1 MSAQGIEIA
10 IYAVLAIVGIGI
22 LVLVFRPA
30 FHGRDAA
37 RASIGS
43 HRLAI
48 GGVVSVLA
56 MNGLLTVPLARSG
69 LLQLDGGFN
78 TGSFVLAAF
87 STDLP
92 MLIFVYVR
100 LVMPGAVSWRELGLV
115 PVQFD
120 YLLRWGLGAG
130 LVGLVVVDAIGTL
143 LAQFGLR
150 SNQIE
155 EFEFALKEGPLAFA
169 LLLVTAG
176 LMAPFV
182 EELFFRGFLFG
193 LYRRR
198 QPVWLAYLVSS
209 VVFTLLHLQPNRMN
223 LQQMAGLAV
232 GIFLL
237 ATLLAWL
244 YQHTGSLYPGIV
256 AHAVNNAT
264 GLILFYALGLQ

>member
-1 MSAQGIEIA
+1 VSAQGIEIA
-10 IYAVLAIVGIGI
+10 IYAVRAIVSVGI

-30 FHGRDAA
+30 FLGREAA
-37 RASIGS
+37 QAAIGS

-48 GGVVSVLA
+48 GGVISVLV
-56 MNGLLTVPLARSG
+56 MNVLLTVPLVRSG
-69 LLQLDGGFN
+69 LLQLDGGFT
-78 TGSFVLAAF
+78 TGSFILAAF

-115 PVQFD
+115 PVKFD
-120 YLLRWGLGAG
+120 YLLRWGLGGG

-155 EFEFALKEGPLAFA
+155 EFEFALKEGPVAFA

-176 LMAPFV
+176 LVAPFV

-223 LQQMAGLAV
+223 VQQMAGLAI

-244 YQHTGSLYPGIV
+244 YQHTGSLYPGIL

>member
-1 MSAQGIEIA
+1 MSAGQIEIA
-10 IYAVLAIVGIGI
+10 IYAVLAVVGTGI

-37 RASIGS
+37 RAAIGT

-48 GGVVSVLA
+48 GGVLSVLIF
-56 MNGLLTVPLARSG
+56 NGLLTLPLALSG
-69 LLQLDGGFN
+69 TLRLNGGF
-78 TGSFVLAAF
+78 TTTSFILAAL

-92 MLIFVYVR
+92 MLFFVYIR

-115 PVQFD
+115 PVKFD
-120 YLLRWGLGAG
+120 YLLRWGLGG
-130 LVGLVVVDAIGTL
+130 GVVGLIVVDAIGTL
-143 LAQFGLR
+143 LSQFGLR

-155 EFEFALKEGPLAFA
+155 EFEFALKEGPLSFG

-176 LMAPFV
+176 LVAPVV

-198 QPVWLAYLVSS
+198 QPVWVAYIVSS
-209 VVFTLLHLQPNRMN
+209 VVFTLLHLQPGRMN
-223 LQQMAGLAV
+223 VQQMAGLAT

-244 YQHTGSLYPGIV
+244 YQHTGSLYPGMV
-256 AHAVNNAT
+256 AHAVNNTT
-264 GLILFYALGLQ
+264 GLILFYALGVQ